1 MKTETVLGKTS
12 VAFHES
18 TKEAPKFNHGP
29 FLVRRYQIDN
39 DQKGRKCHAEIRYI
53 RLPNNKERQQIRI
66 EHCVFV
72 EGFKIPQD
80 MQIIHM
86 QEADLKKILAMYK
99 VHPSG

>member
-1 MKTETVLGKTS
+1 MKTSQEKTS
-12 VAFHES
+12 VAIHEPEIVP
-18 TKEAPKFNHGP
+18 TKFNYGP

-39 DQKGRKCHAEIRYI
+39 DQKGRKCHAEIRYV

-80 MQIIHM
+80 TQIIHM
-86 QEADLKKILAMYK
+86 QEADLKKILVMYK